1 MAKQYAILRV
11 QKCKGAAIGA
21 MQYHNDREPGKH
33 TNPDIDQ
40 TRTRLNREM
49 RSHVD
54 YEREV
59 QARID
64 EGYSGE
70 RKVRKDAVKLVEG
83 IVTASPEFFEL
94 ADDDKVREFFDD
106 AYRFCCDEFGE
117 SNMVHFTVH
126 MDEETPH
133 AHFGFVPLRDGKL
146 SWKEFFPNK
155 MALGKMQDRFYGR
168 VGAPYG
174 LSRGEKRGDGE
185 PVRRHK
191 SVAEYKA
198 ESRRI
203 QAELDEKTERL
214 ESARAELAAA
224 NDELKAAR
232 AQLAECRSQVE
243 GFAARFERIKVELAQ
258 IAEALSWRN
267 LLKRFRDKLIE
278 FSENPICWDA
288 LKAGRDFESEKDGK
302 RAERV
307 LEKGARE
314 KLKEM
319 NQLEKEMDEWS
330 LFDDV
335 EEGRAASKRL
345 ELERSGFAPDRNYD
359 GQAL

>member
-1 MAKQYAILRV
+1 MGKQYAILRV

-64 EGYSGE
+64 DGYSGE

-168 VGAPYG
+168 VGALY
-174 LSRGEKRGDGE
+174 
-185 PVRRHK
+185 
-191 SVAEYKA
+191 
-198 ESRRI
+198 
-203 QAELDEKTERL
+203 
-214 ESARAELAAA
+214 
-224 NDELKAAR
+224 
-232 AQLAECRSQVE
+232 
-243 GFAARFERIKVELAQ
+243 
-258 IAEALSWRN
+258 N
-267 LLKRFRDKLIE
+267 LLY
-278 FSENPICWDA
+278 
-288 LKAGRDFESEKDGK
+288 G
-302 RAERV
+302 
-307 LEKGARE
+307 
-314 KLKEM
+314 
-319 NQLEKEMDEWS
+319 
-330 LFDDV
+330 
-335 EEGRAASKRL
+335 
-345 ELERSGFAPDRNYD
+345 NY
-359 GQAL
+359 GNKQYGNV